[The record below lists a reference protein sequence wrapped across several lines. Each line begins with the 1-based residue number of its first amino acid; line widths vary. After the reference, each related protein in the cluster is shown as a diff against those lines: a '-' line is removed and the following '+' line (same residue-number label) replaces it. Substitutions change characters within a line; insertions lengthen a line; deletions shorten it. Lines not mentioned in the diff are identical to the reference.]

1 VNFLCWR
8 LRKKQGGLKQGMK
21 AIQYGLGPVGCAVVR
36 LGVERG
42 LRYIGAVDQD
52 PGKVGRDLGLAAGL
66 EEPLGVTVA
75 GEAGKVLA
83 QNGGLVVTHAT
94 GSSLRQVAGQLVDLL
109 KAGCTVVS
117 TCEELS
123 YPYLRYPEEAA
134 LLDETAKKCGGR
146 LLGTGV
152 NPGFIMDFLPLALT
166 AAAQKVTALRVER
179 TVDAARRREPLQ
191 RKVGV
196 GLSKEEYLRG
206 VEEGRIRH
214 VGLPESA
221 AMLAAGMGW
230 KLERFEEEIEPVIAD
245 RPLRGANGT
254 VEPGFVAGTRQVLRG
269 FVSGPEPE
277 ITLDLKMALGEE
289 EVDKIFIEGHPPL
302 TFQVCGGVPGD
313 LATASFLINSLA
325 GLLELPPGLYTMLD
339 LNRARFRV
347 F

>member
-1 VNFLCWR
+1 
-8 LRKKQGGLKQGMK
+8 MK

-36 LGVERG
+36 LGIERG
-42 LRYIGAVDQD
+42 LRYVGAVDQD

-66 EEPLGVTVA
+66 EEPLGVAVA
-75 GEAGKVLA
+75 SEAGKVLA

-94 GSSLRQVAGQLVDLL
+94 GSSLKKVAGQLTELL
-109 KAGCTVVS
+109 AAGCTVVS

-134 LLDETAKKCGGR
+134 LLDETAKKYGGR

-206 VEEGRIRH
+206 VEEGLIRH

-245 RPLRGANGT
+245 RPLQGANGT
-254 VEPGFVAGTRQVLRG
+254 VAPGFVAGTRQVLRG

-289 EVDKIFIEGHPPL
+289 EVDKIVIAGRPPL
-302 TFQVCGGVPGD
+302 TFQVCGGIPGD
-313 LATASFLINSLA
+313 LATAAVLLNSLA
-325 GLLELPPGLYTMLD
+325 GLLELPPGLHTMLD
-339 LNRARFRV
+339 LNRARFRL
-347 F
+347 FSAGKR